1 MTLLSTL
8 ETILNPE
15 WLAKLGIYDLL
26 TLELLFDVLNLVCVR
41 YFDHFTVWHWYKH
54 DSDTR

>member
-15 WLAKLGIYDLL
+15 QLARLGIYVI
-26 TLELLFDVLNLVCVR
+26 LFDVLNLVCVR
-41 YFDHFTVWHWYKH
+41 YFDHFTVWHWYLQA
-54 DSDTR
+54 